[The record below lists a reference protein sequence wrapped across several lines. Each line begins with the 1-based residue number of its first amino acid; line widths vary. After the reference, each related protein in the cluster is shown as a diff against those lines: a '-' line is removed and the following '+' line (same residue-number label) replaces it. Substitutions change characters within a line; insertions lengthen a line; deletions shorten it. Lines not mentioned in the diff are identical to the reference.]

1 MFEIT
6 KQELLGLNGAQ
17 LRELVARLCEAE
29 LRAHGV
35 PASSVRWSGAHTAA
49 DGGLDVECR
58 VEDSDFRGDFVPRP
72 RTGFQVKK
80 PSMPRSKILSEM
92 SPRGTLRRVF
102 SDLSATNG
110 CYIIVS
116 LGDDP
121 TDPRASARQNAMRA
135 QLEPVRSLG
144 DLRTDFYGRSELA
157 NWLRRHPGVQ
167 LWARDKLGIPLDG
180 WKPFGRW
187 TITPPGD
194 PDELIC
200 SSGVSI
206 TLSGRDSTRLEI
218 GEGIQAI
225 RDVVRTSHRALRI
238 VGLSGVGKTR
248 IVQALFEDSV
258 GANPLDRSLAI
269 YADFGTGTDPTPYQ
283 AVARLKAND
292 HQAILVLD
300 NCPAATHNSLA
311 AEVSDAPNI
320 HLITVEYD
328 IREDHPDITTVV
340 RVDANGTNIVQAL
353 LSRRYPTLGVTN
365 ACRIAAFSGG
375 NARLALALAN
385 ALEYNENLSGFSDA
399 QLFDRLFHQRGS
411 QDPDLLSIARTLA
424 LVYSYSVASDEGGV
438 DELATLARLT
448 GHNRQALYAAT
459 QILVER
465 QLVQRRGNWRAIL
478 PPALANHL
486 AATGLDYVPIDEL
499 RNTFEA
505 PPNQRLLKSFGK
517 RLGYL
522 HLHNTAQQIVRS
534 WFSPGSLLHAVED
547 LNDDRIQLLVN
558 VAPADPEAVLS
569 AIETRAELAGSGGLF
584 TGADSR
590 SQRISD
596 LLGAIAYDATH
607 FERCVALLVS
617 LATAPHLEQNYRADI
632 ARRLVSLF
640 ALLMSGTQAMPETR
654 ERVLCR
660 YLRSPREDERWLGGQ
675 MLEAA
680 LKAGADF
687 SFALIDFGAR
697 PRTFGYEPR
706 SCEEHDQWFLR
717 FIALTVAAAADED
730 AKLSAHAR
738 EILANEFDVLPSESP
753 ALRPALR
760 DAARSLHNHRPWLEG
775 WRAVRAAKHFNR
787 SQTDDEDFRE
797 TMAFLD
803 ELDDLLRPARLADEI
818 RAYVCDAGHR
828 QFSILDECG
837 DDPQSWDEDNREA
850 SARAYDLGVAA
861 CSDPEALG
869 ECSQELFTA
878 ESGFITEFGKGMAS
892 ACDNP
897 ANLWARLVG
906 YLESG
911 DNRPLHCAILCGAL
925 DGIHERDEPLARRIL
940 RESAQNPALRPFI
953 AQLHRSVPASRE
965 SIGTLLRALRFDAT
979 PLDQFAG
986 LAWQRPPQAV
996 PEALICDL
1004 FTEILQK
1011 PHGAPVIL
1019 AGLSRRIRA
1028 SKSGQFGVGS
1038 GLKRLGLIA
1047 STATLRD
1054 SSHRPSHSDHR
1065 NLPDVVAFCLDEA
1078 EFPQEATDLLNTFL
1092 ARANYPYAFAAA
1104 FRATATV
1111 LAEKLSFRFLD
1122 GAVLD
1127 SALEDHH
1134 KRRLFAESPRLTFP
1148 LDHVDEPTLIDW
1160 CRQGDFEQR
1169 LTALSRAIHPF
1180 AHQGEGNSV
1189 VFSGQARAIL
1199 DAAQN
1204 PAAVLGNF
1212 ADSIRPNA
1220 WSGSLADI
1228 IAARCRPF
1236 EALLLD
1242 DRPNIRMAAQVLVSQ
1257 IRTFEREE
1265 RQVELDRVRRRDQR
1279 FE

>member
-1 MFEIT
+1 M
-6 KQELLGLNGAQ
+6 
-17 LRELVARLCEAE
+17 
-29 LRAHGV
+29 
-35 PASSVRWSGAHTAA
+35 
-49 DGGLDVECR
+49 
-58 VEDSDFRGDFVPRP
+58 
-72 RTGFQVKK
+72 
-80 PSMPRSKILSEM
+80 
-92 SPRGTLRRVF
+92 
-102 SDLSATNG
+102 
-110 CYIIVS
+110 
-116 LGDDP
+116 
-121 TDPRASARQNAMRA
+121 
-135 QLEPVRSLG
+135 
-144 DLRTDFYGRSELA
+144 
-157 NWLRRHPGVQ
+157 
-167 LWARDKLGIPLDG
+167 ARDQLGIPLDG
-180 WKPFGRW
+180 WKPFRRW
-187 TITPPGD
+187 TLTPPDD

-206 TLSGRDSTRLEI
+206 TFPGRDSTRLDI

-248 IVQALFEDSV
+248 IVQALFEASV

-328 IREDHPDITTVV
+328 IREDNPDMTTVV

-353 LSRRYPTLGVTN
+353 LSRRYPTLGATN

-385 ALEYNENLSGFSDA
+385 ALEYNENLSGFSNA

-617 LATAPHLEQNYRADI
+617 LATAPHLEQDYRADI

-640 ALLMSGTQAMPETR
+640 ALFMSGTQAMPETR

-706 SCEEHDQWFLR
+706 SCEEHDQWYLR
-717 FIALTVAAAADED
+717 FISLTVEASDDDD
-730 AKLSAHAR
+730 AELSAHAR
-738 EILANEFDVLPSESP
+738 EILANELDVLPFESP
-753 ALRPALR
+753 ALRPVLR

-787 SQTDDEDFRE
+787 TETDDEDSLE
-797 TMAFLD
+797 VIAFLD
-803 ELDDLLRPARLADEI
+803 ELDDLLRPAGLADEI
-818 RAYVCDAGHR
+818 RAYVCDVGNR
-828 QFSILDECG
+828 QFSILDECD
-837 DDPQSWDEDNREA
+837 DDPQSWEECNREA
-850 SARAYDLGVAA
+850 SARAYDLGVVA
-861 CSDPEALG
+861 CTDPDALD
-869 ECSQELFTA
+869 ECSKELFAA
-878 ESGFITEFGKGMAS
+878 ETGFLAQFGEGMAS
-892 ACDNP
+892 ACDDP
-897 ANLWARLVG
+897 TILWARLVRFF
-906 YLESG
+906 ESAE
-911 DNRPLHCAILCGAL
+911 NRPPHCAVLCGAL
-925 DGIHERDEPLARRIL
+925 DGIHNRDEPLARRIL
-940 RESAQNPALRPFI
+940 HDSAENPMLRPFI

-965 SIGTLLRALRFDAT
+965 SIGTLFRTLRFDDT
-979 PLDQFAG
+979 PLDQFAA
-986 LAWQRPPQAV
+986 LAWQRPPRAL
-996 PEALICDL
+996 PEALVREL
-1004 FTEILQK
+1004 FTELLQR
-1011 PHGAPVIL
+1011 PGGALVIL
-1019 AGLSRRIRA
+1019 SGLSRRIRA
-1028 SKSGQFGVGS
+1028 LKFGELEFGS
-1038 GLKRLGLIA
+1038 DLKRLGLTA

-1054 SSHRPSHSDHR
+1054 ASRSPRHSDHR

-1078 EFPQEATDLLNTFL
+1078 ESPREATDLLHAFF
-1092 ARANYPYAFAAA
+1092 ARVNSPYAFVAA
-1104 FRATATV
+1104 FRATAAV
-1111 LAEKLSFRFLD
+1111 LAEKLPFRFLD

-1127 SALEDHH
+1127 TALEDHH
-1134 KRRLFAESPRLTFP
+1134 RRRLFAESRRQNFP
-1148 LDHVDEPTLIDW
+1148 LDGVDEPTLIDW
-1160 CRQGDFEQR
+1160 CRQGDFDRR
-1169 LTALSRAIHPF
+1169 LTALSRAVHPF
-1180 AHQGEGNSV
+1180 APQGERNGV
-1189 VFSGQARAIL
+1189 IFSGQAHTIL
-1199 DAAQN
+1199 DATQN
-1204 PAAVLGNF
+1204 PAAILGNF
-1212 ADSIRPNA
+1212 ADSIRPIG

-1236 EALLLD
+1236 EALLFD
-1242 DRPNIRMAAQVLVSQ
+1242 DRPEVRVAAQDLVPR
-1257 IRTFEREE
+1257 IRTCEREQ
-1265 RQVELDRVRRRDQR
+1265 RQLELDRAHQRDQR